1 MQRIYHWRNAIL
13 LGASFIA
20 AGLVYLLL
28 QGNGA
33 FADRGGV
40 TLLIVLGAAMMY
52 TFAILLRGSR
62 DL

>member
-1 MQRIYHWRNAIL
+1 MKRIYDWRSAL
-13 LGASFIA
+13 VLGAGFIV
-20 AGLVYLLL
+20 AGLVYLWL
-28 QGNGA
+28 QGTGA